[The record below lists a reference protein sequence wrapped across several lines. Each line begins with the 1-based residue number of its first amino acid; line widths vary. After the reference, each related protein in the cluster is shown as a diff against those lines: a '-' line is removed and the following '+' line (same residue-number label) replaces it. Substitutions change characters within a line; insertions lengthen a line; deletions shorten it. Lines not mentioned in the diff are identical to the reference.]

1 MIYFLFGLYIF
12 IIYNLFLYIYHQYLF
27 RLWTNIS
34 TKSVHTVTLHI
45 QRKGIEQLIY
55 SKSFARTPTSKR
67 LCIYQV
73 IRFTSSTSTT
83 GIIVVIRLTTYHPSN
98 LFLCAHQSAAISC
111 CFHVA

>member
-1 MIYFLFGLYIF
+1 MIPFLFGLYIF

-55 SKSFARTPTSKR
+55 SKSIARTPTSKR
-67 LCIYQV
+67 LCIYQA
-73 IRFTSSTSTT
+73 IRFTPSTLTT
-83 GIIVVIRLTTYHPSN
+83 GIIAAIRLTTYHPAI
-98 LFLCAHQSAAISC
+98 LFLYPLHSAAIAC
-111 CFHVA
+111 CFHES